1 MQLQEVVFNLTNE
14 KGKTAKL
21 LASEIGISEN
31 EFFEKL
37 SNGGD
42 IELICKI
49 CDALGISIDELYG
62 YYKKYKKIIS

>member
-49 CDALGISIDELYG
+49 CDLLNVSIDELYKL
-62 YYKKYKKIIS
+62 YKQL